1 MSGVAPS
8 MASGA
13 TKGKKRGRKPKFAQ
27 STAGTE
33 DADGRSATGDQ
44 RSSRGRAAKGGA
56 AAEDDD
62 APDDDDDDE
71 DGGLGDMVNESKM
84 SEAREAQEL
93 QKQNVLLNAL
103 SPAEQDRFV
112 AFRRANL
119 HRPTVRKLVNQTLSQ
134 SVPQSIINVVN
145 GYTKTFVGELLD
157 IALDVQ
163 LEWMAAGKEQIAR
176 VADHG
181 AATRRDN
188 VMVDV
193 DEALQEKGLD
203 GRDALK
209 ERLKV
214 SQRGPIMPDH
224 LREALRRYK
233 RDSVGGA
240 AGFMGFSGEGRE
252 NVAARMGGKK
262 LFR

>member
-1 MSGVAPS
+1 MTG
-8 MASGA
+8 
-13 TKGKKRGRKPKFAQ
+13 GKKRGRKSKAALAEQ
-27 STAGTE
+27 DG
-33 DADGRSATGDQ
+33 DGRSMTGDL
-44 RSSRGRAAKGGA
+44 RSNRGKAGTARGGA
-56 AAEDDD
+56 VEDDEAPEDDDEDDD
-62 APDDDDDDE
+62 AQ
-71 DGGLGDMVNESKM
+71 LGDMVNASKM
-84 SEAREAQEL
+84 NEAREAQEL

-103 SPAEQDRFV
+103 TPAEQDRFV

-163 LEWMAAGKEQIAR
+163 LEWTAASKEQPDRVPDTKAAP
-176 VADHG
+176 VADVTVTDIDSVVH
-181 AATRRDN
+181 
-188 VMVDV
+188 
-193 DEALQEKGLD
+193 EKGLE

-214 SQRGPIMPDH
+214 PKRGPLLPDH

-233 RDSVGGA
+233 RDAVGGA

-252 NVAARMGGKK
+252 NVAGRTGGKK